1 MKKLCLLFVVLLSA
15 LCSTNAQNA
24 KHFFSEK
31 DLMPL
36 GIYYYPEH
44 WSPAEWDRDLKNIA
58 SLGFEFIHIAEFAWS
73 EMEPEEGRFNFD
85 WLDKVIALANQY
97 HLKVILGTP
106 TCIQPVWMGLKY
118 PETFIMNASY
128 IRAENGTRA
137 NSSLSDSVYRRFSA
151 RIIAEMGKR
160 YGQNNAVWGWQL
172 DNEPEAKSDYSPSS
186 QQAFRNWLKNKYK
199 TIELLNKV
207 WGNAFWGQTYSSFAQ
222 ILIPNAPLVGWWG
235 VNPHALL
242 DFKRY
247 TADVQAEFL
256 NMQAN
261 VLRQYISDKQFITSN
276 YTSTTPATD
285 PRRADKLDFASF
297 TVYPNWGAPNIG
309 DEGFRLG
316 NNQLI
321 SFACDFL
328 RPFHQVTA
336 VMELQPGQV
345 NWGSVNSLLLPGTVR
360 MWLYHS
366 FASGCSFA
374 CSYRYRQINY
384 GAEQYHAGIMKPDG
398 VTLSQGGIEYQQVA
412 KEILLLRKEYNVK
425 ATMPEKLKARKTAL
439 LWNYD
444 NSWSLDQ
451 QKQSSQWDTR
461 SFFTKYQKIATSF
474 GAPVDIVYENDNL
487 SDYKIV
493 IAPAYELVDSSLVQK
508 WKTYVENG
516 GNLVLTLRT
525 GVKNRWGH
533 IWKADW
539 AAPIYELINAKISN
553 FDQLLPN
560 GKGTVTF
567 ANKVYNWNNWADI
580 ITPNNASNSLA
591 TYTNQFYAGKSAVVC
606 NKIGKGTVTYIGVD
620 TDDAQLERDILLQV
634 YTQAGISTENYPE
647 GVYVQWRD
655 GFWVAV
661 NYTSDEQSINIPASA
676 KIIIG
681 EKILKPAGVTIW
693 KE

>member
-1 MKKLCLLFVVLLSA
+1 
-15 LCSTNAQNA
+15 
-24 KHFFSEK
+24 
-31 DLMPL
+31 
-36 GIYYYPEH
+36 
-44 WSPAEWDRDLKNIA
+44 
-58 SLGFEFIHIAEFAWS
+58 
-73 EMEPEEGRFNFD
+73 
-85 WLDKVIALANQY
+85 
-97 HLKVILGTP
+97 
-106 TCIQPVWMGLKY
+106 
-118 PETFIMNASY
+118 
-128 IRAENGTRA
+128 
-137 NSSLSDSVYRRFSA
+137 
-151 RIIAEMGKR
+151 
-160 YGQNNAVWGWQL
+160 
-172 DNEPEAKSDYSPSS
+172 
-186 QQAFRNWLKNKYK
+186 
-199 TIELLNKV
+199 
-207 WGNAFWGQTYSSFAQ
+207 
-222 ILIPNAPLVGWWG
+222 
-235 VNPHALL
+235 
-242 DFKRY
+242 
-247 TADVQAEFL
+247 
-256 NMQAN
+256 
-261 VLRQYISDKQFITSN
+261 
-276 YTSTTPATD
+276 
-285 PRRADKLDFASF
+285 
-297 TVYPNWGAPNIG
+297 
-309 DEGFRLG
+309 
-316 NNQLI
+316 
-321 SFACDFL
+321 
-328 RPFHQVTA
+328 
-336 VMELQPGQV
+336 
-345 NWGSVNSLLLPGTVR
+345 
-360 MWLYHS
+360 
-366 FASGCSFA
+366 
-374 CSYRYRQINY
+374 
-384 GAEQYHAGIMKPDG
+384 MKPDG

-580 ITPNNASNSLA
+580 ITPNNTSNSLA
-591 TYTNQFYAGKSAVVC
+591 TYTNQFYTGKSAVVC

-620 TDDAQLERDILLQV
+620 TDDAQLERNILRQV